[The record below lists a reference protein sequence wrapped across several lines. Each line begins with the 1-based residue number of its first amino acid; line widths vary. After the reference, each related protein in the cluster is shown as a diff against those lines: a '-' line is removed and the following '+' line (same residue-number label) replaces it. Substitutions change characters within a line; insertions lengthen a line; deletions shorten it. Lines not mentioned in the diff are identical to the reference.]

1 LEQFDRTINAVAC
14 EPPGT
19 KTEAAFNAVHHGF
32 GDGNLVSTV
41 STRAFGIDDDPSLV
55 IDEIVCIVSK
65 EWVGALP
72 CDPCR
77 LWIGQRD
84 SFRRAAAAAR
94 TAVTVSLFIP
104 AGSIEDREVLANRT
118 GCLLGL
124 PGDRLIAGQPLLLSR
139 VCPDQARIDRKS
151 LAANQP
157 SCDALR
163 HYAFEHPA

>member
-84 SFRRAAAAAR
+84 SFRRAAAPLAPLSPSLSSSLRAASR
-94 TAVTVSLFIP
+94 TARYS
-104 AGSIEDREVLANRT
+104 RT
-118 GCLLGL
+118 AR
-124 PGDRLIAGQPLLLSR
+124 DASSAF
-139 VCPDQARIDRKS
+139 QAIG
-151 LAANQP
+151 
-157 SCDALR
+157 
-163 HYAFEHPA
+163 